1 MNYSAPLDKLP
12 LFVRSGAI
20 LPMYP
25 AMMYDWERPTDTL
38 TLQVYPSAK
47 SSFTMYEDDG
57 LTREHRQGIYATTK
71 FESSVSENGDLNF
84 KINKVEG
91 EFNGRL
97 KERTYLMEIHSSSSP
112 NIVTFNGRKIKK
124 MKSHGDLEKVS
135 TGWYF
140 DITNQSGIIH
150 IKTDKVSTNIVS
162 HLELKNKSL

>member
-1 MNYSAPLDKLP
+1 
-12 LFVRSGAI
+12 
-20 LPMYP
+20 
-25 AMMYDWERPTDTL
+25 
-38 TLQVYPSAK
+38 
-47 SSFTMYEDDG
+47 MYEDDG